1 MKKQRNSYIPLLNCE
16 LLLGVTF
23 VTRTSIWVCQELPK
37 RNCPLLNQYLQIRV
51 IKLHRYK
58 FEFWGMF
65 LLPQQ
70 KYFRTSLA
78 IIAFLLILYLGSKV
92 MFLFAPLGA
101 IFKLLLV
108 PMMLSG
114 FMYYLLRPLVRI
126 LEKRKL
132 NRAFSILLIY
142 FLIAGLF
149 VLFWI
154 LVWPTLQE
162 QIQNFIDNTPY
173 LVQGLQ
179 DQFNA
184 LRRIRHCHVFSK
196 GTLTS
201 RPVYQNFLAILL
213 PGLPIPCPI

>member
-1 MKKQRNSYIPLLNCE
+1 M
-16 LLLGVTF
+16 
-23 VTRTSIWVCQELPK
+23 
-37 RNCPLLNQYLQIRV
+37 
-51 IKLHRYK
+51 
-58 FEFWGMF
+58 
-65 LLPQQ
+65 PQQ

-184 LRRIRHCHVFSK
+184 LRENPTLSRFSK
-196 GTLTS
+196 GIPTS
-201 RPVYQNFLAILL
+201 QPVYQNFLAILL

>member
-1 MKKQRNSYIPLLNCE
+1 
-16 LLLGVTF
+16 
-23 VTRTSIWVCQELPK
+23 
-37 RNCPLLNQYLQIRV
+37 
-51 IKLHRYK
+51 
-58 FEFWGMF
+58 MF

-142 FLIAGLF
+142 FLIAYF
-149 VLFWI
+149 VRSL
-154 LVWPTLQE
+154 LDSSLA
-162 QIQNFIDNTPY
+162 D
-173 LVQGLQ
+173 
-179 DQFNA
+179 
-184 LRRIRHCHVFSK
+184 
-196 GTLTS
+196 TS
-201 RPVYQNFLAILL
+201 RTNSELY
-213 PGLPIPCPI
+213 

>member
-1 MKKQRNSYIPLLNCE
+1 
-16 LLLGVTF
+16 
-23 VTRTSIWVCQELPK
+23 
-37 RNCPLLNQYLQIRV
+37 
-51 IKLHRYK
+51 
-58 FEFWGMF
+58 MF

-184 LRRIRHCHVFSK
+184 LRENPTLSRFFK
-196 GTLTS
+196 GDSDVAARLS
-201 RPVYQNFLAILL
+201 EFLSDTITQ
-213 PGLPIPCPI
+213 LPIPCPI